1 MDRNIFNDDVINV
14 LKRHSADHRNRQK
27 RPILVFSCGG
37 DAKDHVSRDRL
48 RRYVQANDTVLDN
61 VYFMSAENI
70 AKESAMYEFDLLAQE
85 AIIADMA
92 DWLVLFAESVGS
104 YCELGAFAALP
115 HTVSIMSVVVDKR
128 YKNSTGFLL
137 NGPVKVVENC
147 KAPLSDVFYSDLEC
161 PMENAEFESTVLN
174 IRDLVEKNEKFP
186 TNKGRKTINHSPD
199 TITVGS
205 FAHELLDLIVLFQPI
220 SEEDL
225 LTLYSEVKGFEKAKL
240 KLFSRVLSFDM
251 KKEYVIS
258 IGQVLAAMRATEL
271 IGVVDN
277 HALKQPH
284 YYSKVRLNDYFMFR
298 RTQEDDF
305 RLMRAKVLLSRKGR
319 RQEGAKSL
327 YRRFDPS

>member
-1 MDRNIFNDDVINV
+1 MDRNILNDDVINV
-14 LKRHSADHRNRQK
+14 LKRHSANYRNRQR

-37 DAKDHVSRDRL
+37 DAKDHASRDRL

-70 AKESAMYEFDLLAQE
+70 AKESAMREFDLLAQE
-85 AIIADMA
+85 AIIADIA

-128 YKNSTGFLL
+128 YKNSSGFLL
-137 NGPVKVVENC
+137 NGPAKVVENC

-161 PMENAEFESTVLN
+161 PMENAEFENTVLN
-174 IRDLVEKNEKFP
+174 IRDLVEKSEDFP
-186 TNKGRKTINHSPD
+186 TNKGRKLINSKPD
-199 TITVGS
+199 AIMVGS
-205 FAHELLDLIVLFQPI
+205 FAHELLDLVVLFQPI

-225 LTLYSEVKGFEKAKL
+225 LTLYSEVKDFEKTKL
-240 KLFSRVLSFDM
+240 KIVSRVLSLDM
-251 KKEYVIS
+251 KKEYTIS

-277 HALKQPH
+277 DTFKQPH
-284 YYSKVRLNDYFMFR
+284 YYSKVWLNDYFMFR

-305 RLMRAKVLLSRKGR
+305 RQMRAKVLLSRKGR

-327 YRRFDPS
+327 YRRFDPR